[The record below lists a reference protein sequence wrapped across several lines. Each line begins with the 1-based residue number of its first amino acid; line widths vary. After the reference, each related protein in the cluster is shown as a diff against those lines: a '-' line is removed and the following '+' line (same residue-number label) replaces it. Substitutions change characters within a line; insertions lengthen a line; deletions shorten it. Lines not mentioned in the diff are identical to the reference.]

1 MKHMKSALAG
11 ALLVSFCAVAAA
23 EPAAV
28 KGAPAQ
34 ALEPV
39 PALDVPRYA
48 GKWYEIAKFPNVF
61 QRKCIGFTTADY
73 SLNDDGTIRVVN
85 RCKEEDGKTQ
95 EAIGAARQV
104 GGANSA
110 KLEVRFAPAWLS
122 FVPLVWANY
131 WVIDLDPDYQLAA
144 VSEPKREYLW
154 ILSRTPKVD
163 LQTYTALVARL
174 AAQGFDVKKLVF
186 TRQSEQAAIAAKR

>member
-1 MKHMKSALAG
+1 MMHMRSALAG
-11 ALLVSFCAVAAA
+11 ALLVSFCTLAAA

-28 KGAPAQ
+28 KTPPAQ
-34 ALEPV
+34 ALEPI

-48 GKWYEIAKFPNVF
+48 GKWYEIAKFPNPF
-61 QRKCIGFTTADY
+61 QRKCIGFTTAEY
-73 SLNDDGTIRVVN
+73 NPNPDGTLEVVN
-85 RCKEEDGKTQ
+85 RCKEQDGAIK
-95 EAIGAARQV
+95 EAFGAARQV

-122 FVPLVWANY
+122 FVPLVWADY
-131 WVIDLDPDYQLAA
+131 WVIDLDPNYQLAA

-163 LQTYTALVARL
+163 LQSYTALVARL
-174 AAQGFDVKKLVF
+174 AALGFDVKKLVF
-186 TRQSEQAAIAAKR
+186 TRQNEQPAIAARR